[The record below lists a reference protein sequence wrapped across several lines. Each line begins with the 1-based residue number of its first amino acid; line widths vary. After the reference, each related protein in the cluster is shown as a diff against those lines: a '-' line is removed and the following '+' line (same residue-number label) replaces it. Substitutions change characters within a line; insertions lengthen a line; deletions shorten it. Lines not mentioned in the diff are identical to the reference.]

1 MLDSEFSGELSNI
14 LLEGL
19 PLSFLTTVWRGF
31 SNAFAVFLSLLK
43 VSVPDDCSILVVGRV
58 TFGMVSKSISST
70 TGFD

>member
-19 PLSFLTTVWRGF
+19 PLSFLTTMWRGF
-31 SNAFAVFLSLLK
+31 SNTFAVFLSPLK
-43 VSVPDDCSILVVGRV
+43 VSVPDDRSILVVGLV
-58 TFGMVSKSISST
+58 TFGMVSKSINS